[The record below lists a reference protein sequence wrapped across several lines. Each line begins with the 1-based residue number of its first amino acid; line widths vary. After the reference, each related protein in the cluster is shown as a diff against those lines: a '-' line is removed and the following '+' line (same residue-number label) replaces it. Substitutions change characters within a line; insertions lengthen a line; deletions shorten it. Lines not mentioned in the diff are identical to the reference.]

1 MFWSRRPKFQPGVT
15 TRDMSVKPGLYK
27 VEFRTA
33 DGFRRGVVYAADGR
47 LLGGNQ
53 AFGFVGAYT
62 LVGDAIAVDL
72 TTTRHNT
79 NLAYKPLFGADVVKL
94 MLVGRAR
101 AHEIAFTNDPER
113 MPDVKCQ
120 FFMWP
125 ISLAEAEEGA
135 APVTTGIPNGLYSMH
150 IQMLD
155 GIGGGNT
162 GVVLLHSGLMH
173 GGDAWFDYIG
183 SYTAGNGR
191 WKGEL
196 VNHEH
201 SPPEGE
207 RHIFGGY
214 EVGIGFSGVYA
225 DGGAEAEA
233 TALAGKRSLRF
244 KAVLKLI
251 AEV

>member
-1 MFWSRRPKFQPGVT
+1 
-15 TRDMSVKPGLYK
+15 MSVKPGLYK

-33 DGFRRGVVYAADGR
+33 DGFRRGVVYAANGR

-53 AFGFVGAYT
+53 AFGFVGSYT
-62 LVGDAIAVDL
+62 TAGTDIAIDL
-72 TTTRHNT
+72 TTTRHNA

-94 MLVGRAR
+94 LLIGQSRG
-101 AHEIAFTNDPER
+101 HEIAFTNDPAR
-113 MPDVKCQ
+113 MPDVPCQ

-125 ISLAEAEEGA
+125 ISLAEADDGI
-135 APVTTGIPNGLYSMH
+135 APVATGIPNGLYSMH
-150 IQMLD
+150 IEMLD
-155 GIGGGNT
+155 GVGGGNT
-162 GVVLLHSGLMH
+162 GVVLLHDGLMH

-183 SYTAGNGR
+183 AYTAGNGR

-201 SPPEGE
+201 SMPEGE
-207 RHIFGGY
+207 RHIFGGH

-225 DGGAEAEA
+225 DGVAQAEA

-244 KAVLKLI
+244 KAALKLI
-251 AEV
+251 AEA